1 MHIGLTGGIA
11 TGKSTVSSLLIKKGA
26 MLVDADVIA
35 REVMLPGHPVLAAV
49 AEHFGQV
56 ILQSDGTLDRKK
68 LGSIVFSDPEEL
80 KALNA
85 ISHPA
90 IRQEIR
96 TRMVTLEE
104 NDPDRLVVV
113 DIPLL
118 YESGYESVIHEVMVV
133 YTPRALQ
140 KERLMK
146 RDQLVSGQADLRLGA
161 QMDIEDK
168 RNRADWVIDNSHSL
182 VDTERQVDEFWL
194 RKGLV

>member
-11 TGKSTVSSLLIKKGA
+11 TGKSTVSSLLVKKGA
-26 MLVDADVIA
+26 MLVDADAIA

-49 AEHFGQV
+49 AEHFGQAL
-56 ILQSDGTLDRKK
+56 IQSDGTLDRKK
-68 LGSIVFSDPEEL
+68 LGSIVFNDPVAL

-96 TRMVTLEE
+96 TSMATLEQKY
-104 NDPDRLVVV
+104 PDRLVVV

-118 YESGYESVIHEVMVV
+118 YESALESMFHEVLVV
-133 YTPRALQ
+133 YTSRVLQ
-140 KERLMK
+140 KERLME
-146 RDQLVSGQADLRLGA
+146 RDQLDSGQAELRLKA
-161 QMDIEDK
+161 QLDIEDK

-182 VDTERQVDEFWL
+182 ADTARQVDEFWIQ
-194 RKGLV
+194 KGLL